1 MIDES
6 LGSKLTL
13 AGVVVVA
20 VAAGVGGTLGVLRI
34 LPHGSPGAP
43 ASANKIAAAAS
54 RQIYFADLSDIT
66 VSIPPQAGAPA
77 TSYVEFGIQFSTYD
91 PRPRSPASPHW
102 SPIIKAEI
110 INLLMSKTS
119 TALQDQNVRSDLIQN
134 CLNISNDVLV
144 KNGAAAAPP
153 PFNAAYITNL
163 VIQN

>member
-1 MIDES
+1 MN
-6 LGSKLTL
+6 LGTKLTL

-20 VAAGVGGTLGVLRI
+20 VAAGIGGTLGVLRI

-91 PRPRSPASPHW
+91 PNAVTRFTTLD
-102 SPIIKAEI
+102 PIIKAEI
-110 INLLMSKTS
+110 IDLLMSKTS

-144 KNGAAAAPP
+144 KNGAVNAPP